1 MYYIT
6 LALGIFLVLSGIIAL
21 KFGWPSVNDI
31 QRFEGL
37 GIRLEIS
44 VATLLILLGS
54 ICILSNLIIN
64 IFNQQNKDQEISRK
78 KTEYETKKDEYEILI
93 SNLKNQKVTVF
104 IELPIADQP
113 LYYNF
118 DLKKLNLTYVKDLD
132 PKQLRA
138 DTIKGYDG
146 TQLSF
151 EVQGVNPYST
161 IRDVILFDPI
171 SNKKWRSNEE
181 VRLLIPKVKLK

>member
-1 MYYIT
+1 LQIAHACNRVT
-6 LALGIFLVLSGIIAL
+6 RSTTAGISGS
-21 KFGWPSVNDI
+21 KTNQKS
-31 QRFEGL
+31 
-37 GIRLEIS
+37 
-44 VATLLILLGS
+44 T
-54 ICILSNLIIN
+54 
-64 IFNQQNKDQEISRK
+64 NQQNKDQEISRK

-146 TQLSF
+146 TQLSL
-151 EVQGVNPYST
+151 VSVVS
-161 IRDVILFDPI
+161 
-171 SNKKWRSNEE
+171 
-181 VRLLIPKVKLK
+181 